1 MKKLLYGLVCFALIG
16 FLTACGG
23 GDEETEQDTTPTEE
37 QAGDEQ
43 EQTAD
48 AGNGEA
54 LFQQSCSSCH
64 GGDLKSGGAPDLDKI
79 GSQYSKD
86 EILDIIENGK
96 GGMPGGLLEGD
107 DAAAVASWLAEKK

>member
-1 MKKLLYGLVCFALIG
+1 MQKLLYGLVCIAFLG

-23 GDEETEQDTTPTEE
+23 GDDETEQDTTTTEE

-43 EQTAD
+43 QTAD
-48 AGNGEA
+48 AGDGDA

-79 GSQYSKD
+79 GSKYSKD
-86 EILDIIENGK
+86 EIEEIIVNGK
-96 GGMPGGLLEGD
+96 GGMPGGILSGE
-107 DAAAVASWLAEKK
+107 DADAVASWLAEKK